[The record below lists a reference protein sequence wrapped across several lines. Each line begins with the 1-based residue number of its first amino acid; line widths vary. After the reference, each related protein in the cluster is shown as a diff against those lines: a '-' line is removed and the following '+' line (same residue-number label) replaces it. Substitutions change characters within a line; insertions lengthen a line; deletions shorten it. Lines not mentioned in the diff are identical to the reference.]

1 MEKSPKEKKKIL
13 AIGKLCFRCYQPMTE
28 NHNAKSC
35 KQRLV
40 CRLSFE
46 LHLTGMLDYM
56 KRKINKDHDN
66 TQPRESG
73 TDIVKFTSVNGKRDA
88 EVISMCIVDV
98 WVGHMSSKKMVKDH
112 LKETK
117 IKPKYLEV

>member
-1 MEKSPKEKKKIL
+1 
-13 AIGKLCFRCYQPMTE
+13 
-28 NHNAKSC
+28 
-35 KQRLV
+35 
-40 CRLSFE
+40 
-46 LHLTGMLDYM
+46 M

-66 TQPRESG
+66 TQPRELG
-73 TDIVKFTSVNGKRDA
+73 ADIVKFTSVNGKRDA